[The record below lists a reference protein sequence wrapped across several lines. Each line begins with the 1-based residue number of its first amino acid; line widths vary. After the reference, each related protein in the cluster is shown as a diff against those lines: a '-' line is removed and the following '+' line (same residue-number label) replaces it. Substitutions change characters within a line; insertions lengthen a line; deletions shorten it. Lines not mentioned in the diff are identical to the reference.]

1 MSPLQEYLLAA
12 DGVWWHFFY
21 KNTYGLCFRKKAG
34 AYFSDFEILEKDCQ
48 EDFCVTLVGNT
59 IHLVCQGNDGS
70 ILYFCYEQAVWQKE
84 IILKSRDQT
93 PTPKHFALSVISG
106 SINLFYILSY
116 QEKMMLIHHILNR
129 ADEKPHVVDYLDP
142 IDANFCLA
150 PHNGT
155 ELSLCYKNANGA
167 CGLRSYRWSSK
178 SFSPFFV
185 IDASGNMSS
194 PVLWVHEDDSISIAA
209 VLCIEGIYN
218 LVQLRR
224 EADGSLTPPT
234 TVYLDCTRHPAHTLS
249 ARDSALVLEWLDG
262 GSVMTSTKASEAE
275 KWRKPTKYMR
285 VTSGEVVLYHICQ
298 KGKTAPY
305 YGSNHGNDIRLYGA
319 EHLLSMPP
327 EKTEKTG
334 FRPEGSDALDFAR
347 MFGYKRPENDSFSP
361 DYVTREE
368 LLKELSAIEK
378 LLKEQEKRIK
388 ELSRW
393 LDNHKTESIAENE
406 ADIDAIL
413 LKEHRSAKTVVTGT

>member
-93 PTPKHFALSVISG
+93 PSPKHFALSVISG

-262 GSVMTSTKASEAE
+262 GS
-275 KWRKPTKYMR
+275 
-285 VTSGEVVLYHICQ
+285 
-298 KGKTAPY
+298 
-305 YGSNHGNDIRLYGA
+305 
-319 EHLLSMPP
+319 
-327 EKTEKTG
+327 
-334 FRPEGSDALDFAR
+334 
-347 MFGYKRPENDSFSP
+347 
-361 DYVTREE
+361 
-368 LLKELSAIEK
+368 
-378 LLKEQEKRIK
+378 
-388 ELSRW
+388 
-393 LDNHKTESIAENE
+393 
-406 ADIDAIL
+406 
-413 LKEHRSAKTVVTGT
+413 